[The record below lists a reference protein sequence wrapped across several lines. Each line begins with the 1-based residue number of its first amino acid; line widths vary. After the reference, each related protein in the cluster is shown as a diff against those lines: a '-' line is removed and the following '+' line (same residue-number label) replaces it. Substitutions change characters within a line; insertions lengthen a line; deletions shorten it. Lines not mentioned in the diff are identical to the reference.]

1 VSEDQTQ
8 TPPITSVAN
17 LLNGLRTL
25 LGKARVLPV
34 LALDALLIV
43 ASYAAALA
51 LKFDGDIPRVT
62 MVFFSQVMIL
72 IVLAYVVGNYYFG
85 IYRIAWE
92 YASMADAVTLAFSVG
107 LVSIL
112 LMGIDVFLNPRDIPL
127 TVTLIAPPMILL
139 SMGVAKLWPRL
150 RTQMSFFGPV
160 GPVQNMLVAG
170 AGTTGQMLAREFLE
184 HPDWGYKPLGFV
196 DDDPRKQGIRIHGLP
211 VLGTRYDIP
220 ALAAARR
227 IDVIALAM
235 PSATGATIRDFVGV
249 CQETGAAVRTV
260 PGVPEIVHAGGAASL
275 REITVDDLLA
285 RPSTEIDTAG
295 CAAVLRGREVMI
307 TGAAGYL
314 GHELARSLL
323 QFGPAVL
330 HLLDTNE
337 SGLYEMQRDL
347 KAEGVDA
354 RIWITDIVDRARL
367 DRTFRAAKPQVV
379 FHTAAYK
386 NIPVLEE
393 HPEAAFH
400 VNVVGTMN
408 ICLAADAIGAERV
421 VFVSTNKAAE
431 LDSVYGATKRIGELL
446 VVALGRES
454 ATKFCAVR
462 LHNVM
467 GSRGSVVPLF
477 LRQIERGGPV
487 QLSHA
492 DATRHFMSPPE
503 SIRLLIQAAA
513 LSQQGQVLVLD
524 LGEEVKIADLA
535 EKLIRLRGYQPGKDI
550 KIVYSGLRPGEQ
562 IQEDPLERRGH
573 FGKTEHPQVFISG
586 QNVAIASSEII
597 ERVGALRERPPESRD
612 ELVAHL
618 HALARI
624 DLRDVNPA
632 SVAADN

>member
-1 VSEDQTQ
+1 MSENSVSTGSQAVQ
-8 TPPITSVAN
+8 AKGSRFRFLAS
-17 LLNGLRTL
+17 
-25 LGKARVLPV
+25 KARILPV

-62 MVFFSQVMIL
+62 MVFFGQVVIL
-72 IVLAYVVGNYYFG
+72 IVLAYIAGNYFFG
-85 IYRIAWE
+85 IYRIAWQ
-92 YASMADAVTLAFSVG
+92 YAGLADAITLAFSVG

-112 LMGIDVFLNPRDIPL
+112 LMGIDVFLNPRHIPL
-127 TVTLIAPPMILL
+127 TVTITAPPLILL

-150 RTQMSFFGPV
+150 STHMSFLGPD
-160 GPVQNMLVAG
+160 GPVQHVLVAG
-170 AGTTGQMLAREFLE
+170 AGTTGQMLAREFLQ
-184 HPDWGYKPLGFV
+184 HPEWGYKPLGFV
-196 DDDPRKQGIRIHGLP
+196 DDDRRKQGTRIHGLP
-211 VLGTRYDIP
+211 VLGTRFDIP
-220 ALAAARR
+220 SLAQTRQ
-227 IDVIALAM
+227 IDVVALAM
-235 PSATGATIRDFVGV
+235 PSAAGATIRDFVGI

-285 RPSTEIDTAG
+285 RPATEIDVAG
-295 CAAVLRGREVMI
+295 CAAVLRGREVLI

-314 GHELARSLL
+314 GQELARGLL
-323 QFGPAVL
+323 PYGPAVL

-347 KAEGVDA
+347 KAEGIDA
-354 RIWITDIVDRARL
+354 RIWITDIVDKNRL
-367 DRTFRAAKPQVV
+367 ERTFNAARPQVV

-386 NIPVLEE
+386 NIPVMEE

-408 ICLAADAIGAERV
+408 ICVAADAIRAERV
-421 VFVSTNKAAE
+421 VVVSTNKAAE
-431 LDSVYGATKRIGELL
+431 LDSAYGATKRIGELL
-446 VVALGRES
+446 VAALGRES
-454 ATKFCAVR
+454 ATQFSAVR

-492 DATRHFMSPPE
+492 DATRYFMSPPE

-550 KIVYSGLRPGEQ
+550 EVVFSGLRPGEQ
-562 IQEDPLERRGH
+562 VREDPLERRGYFAPTSH
-573 FGKTEHPQVFISG
+573 AQIFLAE
-586 QNVAIASSEII
+586 QNVRVTSAEII
-597 ERVGALRERPPESRD
+597 ERIETLRRDPPEGSD
-612 ELVAHL
+612 EIIAHL

-624 DLRDVNPA
+624 DLRDVHPA
-632 SVAADN
+632 AVE

>member
-1 VSEDQTQ
+1 MSDEGGPVPQPLASQ
-8 TPPITSVAN
+8 PAGFR
-17 LLNGLRTL
+17 LL
-25 LGKARVLPV
+25 LGKARVFPV

-51 LKFDGDIPRVT
+51 LKFDGDVPRVT
-62 MVFFSQVMIL
+62 MVFFGKVMVL
-72 IVLAYVVGNYYFG
+72 IVLAYIISNYFFG
-85 IYRIAWE
+85 IYRTAWQ
-92 YASMADAVTLAFSVG
+92 YAGLADAITLAFAVG

-112 LMGIDVFLNPRDIPL
+112 LMGIDVFLNPRHIPL
-127 TVTLIAPPMILL
+127 TVTLTAPPLILL

-150 RTQMSFFGPV
+150 RTQVSFVAPA
-160 GPVQNMLVAG
+160 GPVQRVLVAG
-170 AGTTGQMLAREFLE
+170 AGATGQMLVREFLE

-196 DDDPRKQGIRIHGLP
+196 DDDGRKRGVRIHGVP
-211 VLGTRYDIP
+211 VLGTRDDIP
-220 ALAAARR
+220 ALAEARR
-227 IDVIALAM
+227 IDVVALAM
-235 PSATGATIRDFVGV
+235 PSATGATIRDFVGI
-249 CQETGAAVRTV
+249 CQETRAAVRTV

-285 RPSTEIDTAG
+285 RPPTEIDTAR
-295 CAAVLRGREVMI
+295 CASVIRGREVLI

-314 GHELARSLL
+314 GQELARSLL
-323 QFGPAVL
+323 QFGPAAL

-354 RIWITDIVDRARL
+354 RIWITDVVDSARL
-367 DRTFRAAKPQVV
+367 ERTFRSAKPQIV

-386 NIPVLEE
+386 NIPVMEE

-408 ICLAADAIGAERV
+408 ICLAADAAGAERV

-487 QLSHA
+487 QLTHA
-492 DATRHFMSPPE
+492 DATRYFMSPPE
-503 SIRLLIQAAA
+503 AVRLLIQAAA

-524 LGEEVKIADLA
+524 LGEEVKIGDLA

-550 KIVYSGLRPGEQ
+550 QIVYSGLRPGEQ

-573 FGKTEHPQVFISG
+573 FGRTEHAQVFLAE
-586 QNVAIASSEII
+586 QHVAVASDEIVERI
-597 ERVGALRERPPESRD
+597 ESLRRAPPEGRD
-612 ELVAHL
+612 ELIAHL

-624 DLRDVNPA
+624 DLRDVQPA
-632 SVAADN
+632 STLSEN